1 MKYYKHLFFA
11 GLIFFSTAMLFSFDL
26 KLKGSNNVSATFSI
40 EKDVVITQTFEVRSK
55 NSSGDY
61 FITFSPGLSNT
72 FSQRKLLSGSDEM
85 YYNIYNNSSEKT
97 VLKDL
102 SANPSG
108 GEIISGSITA
118 EELSNS
124 NSWVYREHS
133 YTVII
138 DRDQFPPA
146 GQYEDSSVEITL
158 YEGAPGNASKI
169 NSDTLNISVTMDS
182 YLEMSL
188 VQEGARLD
196 TSDPDYALDFHT
208 LEAGE
213 TNDAD
218 LVVRSNNNYG
228 VTVRSDHG
236 GVLAIHDENDTSVV
250 PYVLKVNGR
259 EQTLTA
265 GAFEPFPTTSGPTSV
280 DGEIFD
286 LSVEILDYGMA
297 TEGTYSDILTFTIS
311 AH

>member
-1 MKYYKHLFFA
+1 MKHYKHLIFA
-11 GLIFFSTAMLFSFDL
+11 GLIFFATTLLFSFDL
-26 KLKGSNNVSATFSI
+26 KLKGGNNVSATFSI
-40 EKDVVITQTFEVRSK
+40 EKDVEITQTFEVRSK

-61 FITFSPGLSNT
+61 FITFSPGISNN

-97 VLKDL
+97 ILKDL

-108 GEIISGSITA
+108 GEILSGNITA
-118 EELSNS
+118 EELNNS
-124 NSWVYREHS
+124 NSWVYKEHS

-146 GQYEDSSVEITL
+146 GLYEDSSVEITL
-158 YEGAPGNASKI
+158 YEGTPGSARKI
-169 NSDTLNISVTMDS
+169 ASDTLNISVTMDS

-196 TSDPDYALDFHT
+196 TADPDYTIDFSV

-213 TNDAD
+213 TNEAD
-218 LVVRSNNNYG
+218 LVVRSNSNYG

-259 EQTLTA
+259 DQTLTA
-265 GAFEPFPTTSGPTSV
+265 GAFEPFPSTAGPTSV
-280 DGEIFD
+280 DGETYD
-286 LSVEILDYGMA
+286 LSVEIQDYGMA
-297 TEGTYSDILTFTIS
+297 TEGTYSDILTFTVS
-311 AH
+311 AQ